1 MSQDDDNQQTQEQ
14 PAEAPAPDGLMAGAA
29 LAEDKASDEEESIS
43 HLAED
48 AEQAEVEDEDTIYER
63 PDWFPEKH
71 WDEKEGPDLE
81 GLVKSNLELEKK
93 FHHGHH
99 KAPENGDYDVSVLT
113 EAGYDTEDPLVGR
126 YLSWAQKH
134 GINQAA
140 FTELASEIIET
151 GAETGAAM
159 ELNYEQERKALGQ
172 NADQIIKSNANWC
185 DGLERKGV
193 ISAEEREELNIWGGT
208 AIGQKLMQKVR
219 SMTGDMSQIPVA
231 EVSEAGQSKDEF
243 DAEMF
248 ALMRDERASDPV
260 WYKANVERRFE
271 QRYPKTR

>member
-113 EAGYDTEDPLVGR
+113 EAG
-126 YLSWAQKH
+126 
-134 GINQAA
+134 
-140 FTELASEIIET
+140 
-151 GAETGAAM
+151 AAM

-231 EVSEAGQSKDEF
+231 EVAEAGQSKDEF

-271 QRYPKTR
+271 QR